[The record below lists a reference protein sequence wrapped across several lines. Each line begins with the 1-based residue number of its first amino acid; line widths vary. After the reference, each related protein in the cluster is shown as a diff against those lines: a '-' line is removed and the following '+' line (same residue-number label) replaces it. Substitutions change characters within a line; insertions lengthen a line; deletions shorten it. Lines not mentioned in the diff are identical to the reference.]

1 MNDLMNGRKLVNA
14 VGIPGWLFLIWKGE
28 IFYAAFILIVV
39 VLGLGE
45 FYNLTMKK
53 GAKPLRWVGMV
64 CSVFIIDYYY
74 VQPSLSSHQIIGCIL
89 LTIMITLIWEL
100 FSNKEGSILNI
111 TSTISGIMI
120 IPLLL
125 GTSVD
130 LRQFDTL
137 MNTNLTLTLVISIW
151 TCDSAAFLF
160 GSFFGTKKI
169 FPRVSPNKSWVGS
182 ITGFFGSIL
191 IYFSFHKLGY
201 LGDVFSL
208 LDAIILGMISGI
220 FGQIG
225 DFSESLFKRDAGV
238 KDSGK
243 ILKGHGGILDRFD
256 SLIFATPITYLY
268 IHFFMNP

>member
-1 MNDLMNGRKLVNA
+1 MNNLMNGRKLVNA

>member
-1 MNDLMNGRKLVNA
+1 MNKLMDGRKLVNA
-14 VGIPGWLFLIWKGE
+14 LGIPGWLFLIWKGE
-28 IFYAAFILIVV
+28 IFYAAFILVVV

-64 CSVFIIDYYY
+64 SSVFIIDYYY
-74 VQPSLSSHQIIGCIL
+74 VQPSLTSHQIIGCIL
-89 LTIMITLIWEL
+89 LVIIITLIWEL
-100 FSNKEGSILNI
+100 FSKKEEPIINIL
-111 TSTISGIMI
+111 STITGIMI

-137 MNTNLTLTLVISIW
+137 MNTNITLTLVISIW

-169 FPRVSPNKSWVGS
+169 FPRVSPNKSWIGS
-182 ITGFFGSIL
+182 ISGFIGSIL
-191 IYFSFHKLGY
+191 IYFSFYRLGY
-201 LGDVFSL
+201 LGDIFSL
-208 LDAIILGMISGI
+208 LDAIVLGIIAGL

-268 IHFFMNP
+268 IHFFMNL

>member
-1 MNDLMNGRKLVNA
+1 MSKLMDGRKLVNA
-14 VGIPGWLFLIWKGE
+14 IGIPGWLFFIWKGDM
-28 IFYAAFILIVV
+28 FYAVFILVIV

-45 FYNLTMKK
+45 FYNLTSKK
-53 GAKPLRWVGMV
+53 GAKPLRWIGMV
-64 CSVFIIDYYY
+64 CSVFIIDYFY
-74 VQPSLSSHQIIGCIL
+74 VQPLLTSHQIIGCIL
-89 LTIMITLIWEL
+89 FTIIMTLIWEL
-100 FSNKEGSILNI
+100 FSNKKEPTLNI
-111 TSTISGIMI
+111 LSTLSGIMI

-151 TCDSAAFLF
+151 TCDSAAFIF
-160 GSFFGTKKI
+160 GSYFGSKKI

-182 ITGFFGSIL
+182 ISGLTGSVLIFFI
-191 IYFSFHKLGY
+191 FHNQGY
-201 LGDVFSL
+201 LGDIFSL
-208 LDAIILGMISGI
+208 VDAITLGVISGI
-220 FGQIG
+220 FGQVG
-225 DFSESLFKRDAGV
+225 DFLESLLKRDVEV

-268 IHFFMNP
+268 IHFFINT

>member
-1 MNDLMNGRKLVNA
+1 MNKLMDGRKLVNA
-14 VGIPGWLFLIWKGE
+14 LGIPGWLFLIWKGE
-28 IFYAAFILIVV
+28 IFYAAFILVVV

-64 CSVFIIDYYY
+64 SSVFIIDYYY
-74 VQPSLSSHQIIGCIL
+74 VQPSLTSHQIFGCIFL
-89 LTIMITLIWEL
+89 VIIITLIWEL
-100 FSNKEGSILNI
+100 FSNKEEPIINIL
-111 TSTISGIMI
+111 STITGIMI

-137 MNTNLTLTLVISIW
+137 MNTNITLTLVISIW

-169 FPRVSPNKSWVGS
+169 FPRVSPNKSWIGS
-182 ITGFFGSIL
+182 ISGFIGSVL
-191 IYFSFHKLGY
+191 VYFSFSKLGY
-201 LGDVFSL
+201 LGDIFSL
-208 LDAIILGMISGI
+208 LDAIVLGIIAGL

-268 IHFFMNP
+268 IHFFMNL

>member
-1 MNDLMNGRKLVNA
+1 MNKLMNGRKLVNA
-14 VGIPGWLFLIWKGE
+14 LGIPGWLFLIWKGE
-28 IFYAAFILIVV
+28 IFYAIFILVVV

-53 GAKPLRWVGMV
+53 GARPLRWVGMV
-64 CSVFIIDYYY
+64 SSVFIIDYYY
-74 VQPSLSSHQIIGCIL
+74 VQPSLTSHQIFGCIL
-89 LTIMITLIWEL
+89 LVIIITLIWEL
-100 FSNKEGSILNI
+100 FSNKEEPIINIL
-111 TSTISGIMI
+111 STIAGIMI
-120 IPLLL
+120 VPILL

-130 LRQFDTL
+130 LRQFDSL
-137 MNTNLTLTLVISIW
+137 MNTNITLTLVISIW
-151 TCDSAAFLF
+151 TCDSAAFVF

-169 FPRVSPNKSWVGS
+169 FPRVSPNKSWIGSISGFVGS
-182 ITGFFGSIL
+182 II
-191 IYFSFHKLGY
+191 IYFSFYKLGY
-201 LGDVFSL
+201 LGDIFSG
-208 LDAIILGMISGI
+208 LDSIILGIIAGL

>member
-1 MNDLMNGRKLVNA
+1 MNKLMDGRKLVN
-14 VGIPGWLFLIWKGE
+14 VLGIPGWLFLIWKGE
-28 IFYAAFILIVV
+28 IFYAIFILVVV

-53 GAKPLRWVGMV
+53 GARPLRWVGMV
-64 CSVFIIDYYY
+64 SSVFIIDYYY
-74 VQPSLSSHQIIGCIL
+74 VQPSLTSHQIFGCIL
-89 LTIMITLIWEL
+89 LVIIITLIWEL
-100 FSNKEGSILNI
+100 FSNKEEPIINIL
-111 TSTISGIMI
+111 STIAGIMI
-120 IPLLL
+120 IPILL

-130 LRQFDTL
+130 LRQFDSL
-137 MNTNLTLTLVISIW
+137 MNTNITLTLVISIW
-151 TCDSAAFLF
+151 TCDSAAFVF

-169 FPRVSPNKSWVGS
+169 FPRVSPNKSWIGSISGFVGS
-182 ITGFFGSIL
+182 VI
-191 IYFSFHKLGY
+191 IYFSFYKLGY
-201 LGDVFSL
+201 LGDIFSL
-208 LDAIILGMISGI
+208 LDAIILGIIAGL

-225 DFSESLFKRDAGV
+225 DFSESLIKRDAGV